1 MNNDSRKDLK
11 TTTGKLK
18 QLGIPAKRIVATILF
33 SAAVGTMFAGG
44 GGYKPI
50 LLAKQTILA

>member
-44 GGYKPI
+44 YKPI

>member
-44 GGYKPI
+44 GGTSRYY
-50 LLAKQTILA
+50 